1 MENDMIIAITW
12 PLAFVVLMMLS
23 VVLRPMFPRGSSA
36 FDQGEYSRKFL
47 HLGSGLLLAIL
58 PIFNATPFDALLIA
72 MICGSVLLLGQRLK
86 PMGRYLDFI
95 FDKRE
100 GALWYIVAIITCA
113 PLLRDHDELFTLAFL
128 LMAIADVVAA
138 YIGMRYA
145 STRFLNKSRLGS
157 LAFALTSLII
167 TAVWLHFGAAQ
178 GGYNSVLFLPSIV
191 LVSTIVEALS
201 KNGLDNLT
209 VPLSVCVVGSVL

>member
-12 PLAFVVLMMLS
+12 PLAFVVLMTLS
-23 VVLRPMFPRGSSA
+23 VAMRPLFPRGSSA

-58 PIFNATPFDALLIA
+58 PLFNATPVDALLIA
-72 MICGSVLLLGQRLK
+72 TVCGSVLLLGKRLK
-86 PMGRYLDFI
+86 PLGRYLDFI

-113 PLLRDHDELFTLAFL
+113 PLLRNYDELFTLAFL
-128 LMAIADVVAA
+128 VMAIADVVAA

-145 STRFLNKSRLGS
+145 SSRFLNKSRIGS
-157 LAFALTSLII
+157 LAFAVTSLVI
-167 TAVWLHFGAAQ
+167 TTVWLNFGTAHD
-178 GGYNSVLFLPSIV
+178 GYNSVLFLPSIV

-209 VPLSVCVVGSVL
+209 VPLSVCVVGSVF